1 MQYQSEL
8 DRDGLVNLAIKQYF
22 ANVDAKDIDKAVD
35 CFHDNAMF
43 TVQTAFTTHAGKA
56 EIRRMLEDFTSSYEK
71 IVHRDFEV
79 TVDSKNGRVAA
90 SFIAEMTDAEGNIT
104 LLQNTNFWRIR
115 GTKFQEVYVYMSG
128 ENPLT

>member
-1 MQYQSEL
+1 ME
-8 DRDGLVNLAIKQYF
+8 LAIENYF
-22 ANVDAKDIDKAVD
+22 ASVDAKDVDKALN

-56 EIRRMLEDFTSSYEK
+56 EIKRMLEDFTSAYEK
-71 IVHRDFEV
+71 IVHRDFEI
-79 TVDSKNGRVAA
+79 TVDSKNGRIAA
-90 SFIAEMTDAEGNIT
+90 SFIAELTDGDGNTT

-115 GTKFQEVYVYMSG
+115 GSRFQEVYVYMSG